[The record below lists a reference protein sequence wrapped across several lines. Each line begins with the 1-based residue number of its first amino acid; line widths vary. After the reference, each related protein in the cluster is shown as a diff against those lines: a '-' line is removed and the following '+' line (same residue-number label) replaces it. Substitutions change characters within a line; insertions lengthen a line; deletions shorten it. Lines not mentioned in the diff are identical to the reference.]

1 MSKHTKGPWKVGV
14 KHEVKCDGFDG
25 ADTDTAY
32 FIASE
37 GYQDKSECEA
47 NARLIAVAP
56 EMLETLKK
64 GLKRLEELQKATGY
78 PTAYVQI
85 LFMDVIKKAEG
96 E

>member
-32 FIASE
+32 FITSE

-47 NARLIAVAP
+47 NARLIAAAP
-56 EMLETLKK
+56 EMFEALKGMTRIVEAFGYTNTLGK
-64 GLKRLEELQKATGY
+64 T
-78 PTAYVQI
+78 
-85 LFMDVIKKAEG
+85 
-96 E
+96 